1 MGHIGVGRGAAGSWA
16 KPFFCC
22 GEGGGSMELL
32 FFSCWIARIK
42 TGLAFPVIPIDRE
55 KELAV
60 QYGVRCM

>member
-1 MGHIGVGRGAAGSWA
+1 M
-16 KPFFCC
+16 
-22 GEGGGSMELL
+22 L